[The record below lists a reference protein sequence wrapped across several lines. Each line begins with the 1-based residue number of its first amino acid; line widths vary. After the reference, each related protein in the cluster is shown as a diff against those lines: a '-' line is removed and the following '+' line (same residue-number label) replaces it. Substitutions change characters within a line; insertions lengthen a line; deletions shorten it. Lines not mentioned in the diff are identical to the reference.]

1 MRRPAGFT
9 LIELLV
15 AVAVLAIFIVG
26 ILNLFDTSQQVAKTE
41 TALADTQENVRYA
54 AYHLLRTARMA
65 GGTAMPFA
73 HDEGGADVWVAG
85 RLQNNVSSFTD
96 EFDSTNVATTPGS
109 DVVTLRGFFERSPY
123 FVNPTRSPS
132 PDVDWSASPPT
143 VTVHQNVGAANDLSV
158 VEDELLGRGIVLMG
172 RSQYAVSVVTGNSAP
187 FDSGGEQVVTVEFAA
202 NPGAPWS
209 TFNPTGA
216 WVAPTF
222 PVYRVGILDSYT
234 YYVAP
239 DFRLM
244 RIRPGTTAGTSV
256 DEPVAINIGNL
267 QCSLGVDG
275 VDADT
280 LIDAW
285 HDSPTVADVS
295 GDNTPVALEVTV
307 LGRTRERVPGWNEP
321 PTTFQVRDIGA
332 NLTSVVD
339 VNAKWR
345 RMQVTATLRDFVL

>member
-1 MRRPAGFT
+1 LRHHDGFT

-15 AVAVLAIFIVG
+15 AVALLAIFIVG
-26 ILNLFDTSQQVAKTE
+26 ILSLFDTSQRVAKTE

-54 AYHLLRTARMA
+54 AYHLLRTARMV

-85 RLQNNVSSFTD
+85 RLQNNVSSFTN
-96 EFDSTNVATTPGS
+96 EFDSTTVPTTAGS

-123 FVNPTRSPS
+123 FVNPNRSPS
-132 PDVDWSASPPT
+132 PDIDWSGSPPT
-143 VTVHQNVGAANDLSV
+143 VTVHQNVGAVNDLSV
-158 VEDELLGRGIVLMG
+158 VANELAGRGIVFMG
-172 RSQYAVSVVTGNSAP
+172 QSQYAVSVVTGNSAP
-187 FDSGGEQVVTVEFAA
+187 FDSGGEQVVTVEFAS

-216 WVAPTF
+216 WVAPAF

-234 YYVAP
+234 YYVSR

-244 RIRPGTTAGTSV
+244 RIRAGSAGA
-256 DEPVAINIGNL
+256 EPVAINIGNL
-267 QCSLGVDG
+267 QCSLAVDG
-275 VDADT
+275 VDPDLA
-280 LIDAW
+280 IDAW
-285 HDSPTVADVS
+285 HDAPTVANVS
-295 GDNTPVALEVTV
+295 GDNTPVALELTV
-307 LGRTRERVPGWNEP
+307 FGRTREPVMGWTEP
-321 PTTFQVRDIGA
+321 PTTFQVRDLGA

-339 VNAKWR
+339 LSAKWR